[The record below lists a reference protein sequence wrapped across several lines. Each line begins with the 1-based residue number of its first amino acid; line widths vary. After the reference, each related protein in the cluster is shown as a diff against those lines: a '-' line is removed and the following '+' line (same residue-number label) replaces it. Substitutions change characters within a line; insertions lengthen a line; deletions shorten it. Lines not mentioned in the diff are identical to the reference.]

1 MSLAKRMAQD
11 LDLGQPRVMVTVHD
25 QRLLVLGMAAN
36 THVALVLRDPASA
49 GMAKVRVREWIE
61 LQPDSG
67 VEA

>member
-49 GMAKVRVREWIE
+49 GMAMVRVRE
-61 LQPDSG
+61 
-67 VEA
+67 